1 LKTFKKIILLDTHS
15 IMTSSSKDLAD
26 TYQKKTQLEHIK
38 DAPDTYIGGIEED
51 RVRNWTMKGDKMEH
65 HEYGFIPG
73 LYKCFD
79 EGIVNCRD
87 HWVRLREKKKAGE
100 KNIVPM
106 TLIDIDVNVETGIIT
121 MVNNGN
127 GIDIAK
133 HPEHKFW
140 IPEMIFGHLM
150 TSTNY
155 KKTDKKITGGKNG
168 FGFKLVLIYSTWG
181 RVETVDHVRGKRY
194 VQEFKDNLSTI
205 CKPKITKAPNVKPYT
220 KVQFKLDFARFGID
234 GFNEDIFNLLK
245 KRTFDIAAVTDRS
258 VKVKFNNE
266 IVPVRTFEDY
276 LDLYIGSKSE
286 TSRIFEK
293 ADRFEYGVCLSP
305 LDEFT
310 QVSFVNGVYTSKG
323 GKHIDYIL
331 NQIIKKVSTYIFVK
345 KKIKVKSATIKEQ
358 LMLFVNSTI
367 ENPSFDS
374 QTKNYLNTPASRFG
388 TKCEVSDK
396 FIEQIIKKL
405 GVMEAAISLTEIKE
419 TRAAKKTDGRKT
431 TNIKG
436 IPKLTDA
443 IWAGGRKSWESVLI
457 LTEGDSAK
465 AGVMSGLSKE
475 DRKKYGVFPLR
486 GKLQNVKDI
495 TQKKL
500 NDNAEITSI
509 KKILGLEVGK
519 KYTLEEAKKSLRYG
533 SVMFMTDQDLDGAH
547 IKGLCI
553 NLFHSQWPELMQLN
567 SFLGF
572 MNTPIIKAKKGSG
585 ENSFYTEQE
594 YYDWKTANNN
604 GKGWTIKYFKGLGT
618 STAKEFKEYF
628 ADKKVVTFEYG
639 GEECDDALDKVFNK
653 KRADD
658 RKEWLRKY
666 DKDAIVEIKSGSISY
681 QEFADR
687 EMIHF
692 SKYDCER
699 SIPNLMDGNKISTRK
714 ILFAA
719 FKRNLVKEVKVGQF
733 AGYVSEHSCYHH
745 GEQSLVGAIIGQAQ
759 EFMGSNNINPFMPK
773 GQFGTRLKG
782 GKDHASERYIFT
794 NLTPITKF
802 IYPQNDNPVLNYL
815 DDDGT
820 PVEPE
825 WYAPIIPMACIN
837 GGKGIGTGFSC
848 DIPSYNPLHIIKYLE
863 YKLDD
868 TISTKPDID
877 IYYEGFKGTTKK
889 IQNQRYL
896 LKGKYEIIGTDQ
908 IRVTELPVGTWTEDY
923 KAFLETLMD
932 DKNKKGK
939 VWVKSYTDMS
949 TDTEVDFNIKLVSSG
964 INKLL
969 PKKADYGCNLLEKT
983 FRLYTTKSETNM
995 YLFDHDQKL
1004 SKYENVYD
1012 IIDTYFPVRLDL
1024 YQKRKE
1030 YMIKQ
1035 LEREVMILHNKAKF
1049 IEEQCEDVIDLRRKK
1064 KAQVIDMLKDRQYD
1078 VIDEDEEF
1086 KYLRSMRIE
1095 QVEEENIKKLRADR
1109 DTKIIELDLL
1119 KKTAPETMWK
1129 TELESLKSQ
1138 YTLYRKN
1145 RGNRMKGVKS
1155 KVTVKKKNRK
1165 AKIKSKK

>member
-1 LKTFKKIILLDTHS
+1 MAS
-15 IMTSSSKDLAD
+15 TSKELAS

-51 RVRNWTMKGDKMEH
+51 RVINWTMKEDKMTH
-65 HEYGFIPG
+65 AEYGFIPG

-87 HWVRLREKKKAGE
+87 HWVRLQQKQKAGE
-100 KNIVPM
+100 ENIIPM
-106 TLIDIDVNVETGIIT
+106 TLIDIDIDVKTGIIT
-121 MVNNGN
+121 MINNGN
-127 GIDIAK
+127 GIDVAK
-133 HPEHKFW
+133 HPEHKIY

-155 KKTDKKITGGKNG
+155 KKSAKKITGGKNG

-181 RVETVDHVRGKRY
+181 RIETVDHVRGKKY

-205 CKPKITKAPNVKPYT
+205 CTPKITKASKAKPYT

-234 GFNEDIFNLLK
+234 GINDDIFSILK

-258 VKVKFNNE
+258 VKVKFNGDP
-266 IVPVRTFEDY
+266 VPVRTFEDY

-286 TSRIFEK
+286 NKRVFEK
-293 ADRFEYGVCLSP
+293 NGRFEYGVCLSP

-323 GKHIDYIL
+323 GKHVDYIL
-331 NQIIKKVSTYIFVK
+331 NQIVKKTSAYIFAK
-345 KKIKVKSATIKEQ
+345 KKIKVKPVTIKEQ
-358 LMLFVNSTI
+358 LFVFINSTI

-388 TKCEVSDK
+388 CKCDVSDK

-405 GVMEAAISLTEIKE
+405 GVMEAAISLTEIKD
-419 TRAAKKTDGRKT
+419 TKAAKKTDGRKT

-443 IWAGGRKSWESVLI
+443 IWAGGRKSWECVLI

-475 DRKKYGVFPLR
+475 DRKKYGIFPLR

-495 TQKKL
+495 TQKRL
-500 NDNAEITSI
+500 NDNAEITNI

-519 KYTLEEAKKSLRYG
+519 KYTMEEAKKSLRYG
-533 SVMFMTDQDLDGAH
+533 SVWFMTDQDLDGAH

-553 NLFHSQWPELMQLN
+553 NLFHSQWPELMKLN

-572 MNTPIIKAKKGSG
+572 MNTPIIKAKKGSS
-585 ENSFYTEQE
+585 EKSFYTEQE
-594 YYDWKTANNN
+594 YQEWKTSHNN
-604 GKGWTIKYFKGLGT
+604 GKGWSIKYFKGLGT

-628 ADKKVVTFEYG
+628 ADKKVVTFAYEG
-639 GEECDDALDKVFNK
+639 DECDDALDKVFNK

-658 RKEWLRKY
+658 RKEWLRNY

-681 QEFADR
+681 QSFADR

-692 SKYDCER
+692 SKYDCDR

-719 FKRNLVKEVKVGQF
+719 FKRNLMKEVKVGQF

-759 EFMGSNNINPFMPK
+759 EFVGSNNINPFMPK

-802 IYPQNDNPVLNYL
+802 IYPQNDNPILNYL

-825 WYAPIIPMACIN
+825 YYGPIIPMACVN

-848 DIPSYNPLHIIKYLE
+848 DIPSYNPLQIIKYLK
-863 YKLDD
+863 YKLNN
-868 TISTKPDID
+868 TQSKPNIEV
-877 IYYEGFKGTTKK
+877 YYEGFKGTIQKL
-889 IQNQRYL
+889 QNQKYL
-896 LKGKYEIIGTDQ
+896 IKGNYEIVGTDQ

-949 TDTEVDFNIKLVSSG
+949 TDTEVDFNIKLVSG
-964 INKLL
+964 TINRLL
-969 PKKADYGCNLLEKT
+969 PKKADYGCTLLEKT
-983 FRLYTTKSETNM
+983 FRLYTTKTETNM
-995 YLFDHDQKL
+995 YLFDHNQKL
-1004 SKYENVYD
+1004 SKYDNVYD
-1012 IIDTYFPVRLDL
+1012 IIDTYFPVRLDM

-1030 YMIKQ
+1030 HMIKQ
-1035 LEREVMILHNKAKF
+1035 LEREVMILHNKARF
-1049 IEEQCEDVIDLRRKK
+1049 IEEQCEDIIDLRKKK
-1064 KAQVIDMLKDRQYD
+1064 KAQVIAMLETGQYD
-1078 VIDEDEEF
+1078 VIDEDEDF

-1095 QVEEENIKKLRADR
+1095 QVEEENIKKLRDER
-1109 DTKIIELDLL
+1109 DSKIKELELL
-1119 KKTAPETMWK
+1119 KKTTPETMWN
-1129 TELESLKSQ
+1129 TELDTLVTQYKS
-1138 YTLYRKN
+1138 YTKN
-1145 RGNRMKGVKS
+1145 RANRMKGVKS
-1155 KVTVKKKNRK
+1155 KLKVKKKKGK
-1165 AKIKSKK
+1165 AKIKK

>member
-1 LKTFKKIILLDTHS
+1 
-15 IMTSSSKDLAD
+15 MTSSSKDLAD

-594 YYDWKTANNN
+594 YHDWKTANNN